1 MLNSRNPEL
10 VFLSESQVYQSEVDS
25 LLKYIKGNYFFSLN
39 SDDKYDPTLP
49 LEKNYSRGGTLV
61 LWRHDLDPY
70 VKIHPVTTPAF
81 TPLILSLPNTV
92 LTIHIVIYL
101 PTSGRDSEFI
111 SEMASLRACM
121 EELRDVYPNALFFVR
136 GDSNVNI
143 KNKSRVHIF
152 NAFLNDF
159 RLTRVNISHNT
170 YHHFIGQGKY
180 DSNIDVILNPVSIN
194 YMEEVKE
201 IICRNRSAN
210 HPSHH
215 DAIISTI
222 YLFPTKSK
230 NIEPE
235 PTLSPSFAPRLPN
248 ERIKIKWTA
257 EGVPLYKS
265 IIGDLLHQLRDLFL
279 INESE
284 SCFSLLID
292 CTNYLLNTC
301 ASKTNH
307 VIKATGVPKSL

>member
-1 MLNSRNPEL
+1 
-10 VFLSESQVYQSEVDS
+10 
-25 LLKYIKGNYFFSLN
+25 
-39 SDDKYDPTLP
+39 
-49 LEKNYSRGGTLV
+49 
-61 LWRHDLDPY
+61 
-70 VKIHPVTTPAF
+70 
-81 TPLILSLPNTV
+81 
-92 LTIHIVIYL
+92 
-101 PTSGRDSEFI
+101 
-111 SEMASLRACM
+111 M
-121 EELRDVYPNALFFVR
+121 EELRDIYPNALFFVR

-143 KNKSRVHIF
+143 KNKSRVHLF

-159 RLTRVNISHNT
+159 ALTRVNISHNT

-194 YMEEVKE
+194 DMEVVRE

-210 HPSHH
+210 HSSHH

-222 YLFPTKSK
+222 SLLPTKFK
-230 NIEPE
+230 IIDPE
-235 PTLSPSFAPRLPN
+235 PALSPSLAPRLPN

-257 EGVPLYKS
+257 EGVPIYKS

-292 CTNYLLNTC
+292 CTNFLLNTC

-307 VIKATGVPKSL
+307 VIKAMTKNNSSAAQTQRLVVEDKVYEGEQVPDGFFHPMT